1 MEKDSYYRRGDYTG
15 DLRSGEKVTRR
26 LYAGKGGGD
35 SDARCERTHQGKY
48 ENGIHDI
55 PPESGHNLKLSIDI
69 ELQEYGEQLMRNK
82 IGAIVAIEPSTG
94 EILALVTSPNY
105 DPSLLVG
112 GDRGKNYV
120 SLVND
125 IYKPLYDR
133 SIQGTYPPGSTFKP
147 TQGLIFLQGRVVN
160 NHTMYPLLP
169 RLCEP
174 SPGRLPRTRIAH
186 LAETCASDILQCIF
200 LLGIEKH
207 D

>member
-15 DLRSGEKVTRR
+15 DLGVVKSYETALRGKKGVKILMRDASGRIK
-26 LYAGKGGGD
+26 
-35 SDARCERTHQGKY
+35 GKY

-69 ELQEYGEQLMRNK
+69 ELQEYGEPLMRNK

-125 IYKPLYDR
+125 VYKPLYDR
-133 SIQGTYPPGSTFKP
+133 SIQGTYPPGSTF
-147 TQGLIFLQGRVVN
+147 
-160 NHTMYPLLP
+160 
-169 RLCEP
+169 
-174 SPGRLPRTRIAH
+174 
-186 LAETCASDILQCIF
+186 
-200 LLGIEKH
+200 
-207 D
+207 